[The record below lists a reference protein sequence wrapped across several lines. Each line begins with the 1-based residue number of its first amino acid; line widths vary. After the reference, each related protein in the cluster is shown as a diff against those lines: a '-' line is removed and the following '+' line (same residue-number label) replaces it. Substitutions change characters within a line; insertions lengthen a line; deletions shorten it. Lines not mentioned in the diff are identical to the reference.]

1 MKPKSLEQR
10 TSIFGWVFV
19 APATLLFVIFF
30 AYPLA
35 QSLWQSFTTREAGAD
50 IWHGIANYERLS
62 NDPLVLKSLQTAGLI
77 LAVQMPLMIVLSVGL
92 AFLLNSSW
100 LKFKT
105 TFRLIHF
112 LPAVTTLVAYSL
124 VFRIMLQSDGGIVN
138 QFLQA
143 INLPSIDWLNSTF
156 WAPISVIASVTWRWT
171 GYNMVFVLAGLQA
184 IPKEQ
189 YESATLDGAS
199 NLRTFFSIVL
209 PQLRPVLIF
218 VTITSTIGSLQLF
231 DENYIL
237 TGGGP
242 ANATITPVLL
252 MYKTGFRDF
261 DFGYASAIAWMLVA
275 LIGLLSVL
283 QFRLLRERN

>member
-1 MKPKSLEQR
+1 MKPRSLEQR
-10 TSIFGWVFV
+10 TAAFGRVFV
-19 APATLLFVIFF
+19 APATLLFLVFF
-30 AYPLA
+30 AYPLG
-35 QSLWQSFTTREAGAD
+35 QSLWQSLTTREAGVD
-50 IWHGIANYERLS
+50 SWSGLANYERLL

-77 LAVQMPLMIVLSVGL
+77 LAVQMPIMIVLAVGL
-92 AFLLNSSW
+92 AVLLNSSW
-100 LKFKT
+100 LKYKT

-124 VFRIMLQSDGGIVN
+124 VFRIMLQSDGGVVN

-171 GYNMVFVLAGLQA
+171 GYNMVFILAGLQA

-199 NLRTFFSIVL
+199 NFRAFFSVVL

-242 ANATITPVLL
+242 ANATLTPVLL

-275 LIGLLSVL
+275 LIGILSLL
-283 QFRLLRERN
+283 QFRILRERK

>member
-1 MKPKSLEQR
+1 MKPRSLEQR
-10 TSIFGWVFV
+10 TAAFGWVFV
-19 APATLLFVIFF
+19 APATLLFLVFF
-30 AYPLA
+30 AYPLG
-35 QSLWQSFTTREAGAD
+35 QSLWQSLTTREAGVD
-50 IWHGIANYERLS
+50 SWSGLANYERLL

-77 LAVQMPLMIVLSVGL
+77 LAVQMPIMIVLAVGL
-92 AFLLNSSW
+92 AVLLNSSW
-100 LKFKT
+100 LKYKT

-124 VFRIMLQSDGGIVN
+124 VFRIMLQSDGGVVN

-171 GYNMVFVLAGLQA
+171 GYNMVFILAGLQA

-199 NLRTFFSIVL
+199 NFRTFFSVVL

-242 ANATITPVLL
+242 ANATLTPVLL

-275 LIGLLSVL
+275 LIGILSLL
-283 QFRLLRERN
+283 QFRILRERK

>member
-1 MKPKSLEQR
+1 MKPRSLEQR
-10 TSIFGWVFV
+10 TSVFGWIFV
-19 APATLLFVIFF
+19 APATLLFLVFF
-30 AYPLA
+30 AYPLG
-35 QSLWQSFTTREAGAD
+35 QSLWQSFTTREAGVD
-50 IWHGIANYERLS
+50 TWNGVANYERLL

-77 LAVQMPLMIVLSVGL
+77 LIVQMPIMIVLAVGL
-92 AFLLNSSW
+92 AVLLNSSW

-124 VFRIMLQSDGGIVN
+124 VFRIMLQSDGGVVN

-143 INLPSIDWLNSTF
+143 LNVPEIDWLNSTF

-171 GYNMVFVLAGLQA
+171 GYNMVFILAGLQA

-199 NLRTFFSIVL
+199 NFRTFFSVVL

-242 ANATITPVLL
+242 ANATLTPVLL

-261 DFGYASAIAWMLVA
+261 DFGYASAIAWMLVV
-275 LIGLLSVL
+275 LIGILSVL
-283 QFRLLRERN
+283 QFRVLRERK

>member
-1 MKPKSLEQR
+1 MKPRSLEQR
-10 TSIFGWVFV
+10 TSVFGWVFV
-19 APATLLFVIFF
+19 APATLLFLIFF
-30 AYPLA
+30 AYPLG
-35 QSLWQSFTTREAGAD
+35 QSLFQSFTTREAGVDTWA
-50 IWHGIANYERLS
+50 GTANYERLFS
-62 NDPLVLKSLQTAGLI
+62 DPLVLKSLQTAGLI
-77 LAVQMPLMIVLSVGL
+77 LAVQMPMMIVLAVGL
-92 AFLLNSSW
+92 AVLLNSSW

-124 VFRIMLQSDGGIVN
+124 VFRIMLQSDGGVVN
-138 QFLQA
+138 QFLQSLG
-143 INLPSIDWLNSTF
+143 ISSIDWLSSTF

-171 GYNMVFVLAGLQA
+171 GYSMVFILAGLQA
-184 IPKEQ
+184 LPKEQ

-199 NLRTFFSIVL
+199 NFRTFFSVVL

-242 ANATITPVLL
+242 ANATLTPVLL

-261 DFGYASAIAWMLVA
+261 DFGYASAIAWMLVV
-275 LIGLLSVL
+275 LIGLLSLL
-283 QFRLLRERN
+283 QFRVLRERN

>member
-1 MKPKSLEQR
+1 MKPRSLEQR
-10 TSIFGWVFV
+10 TSVFGWIFV
-19 APATLLFVIFF
+19 APATLLFLIFF
-30 AYPLA
+30 AYPLG
-35 QSLWQSFTTREAGAD
+35 QSLFQSFTTREAGVDTWA
-50 IWHGIANYERLS
+50 GTANYERLFS
-62 NDPLVLKSLQTAGLI
+62 DPLVLKSLQTAGLI
-77 LAVQMPLMIVLSVGL
+77 LAVQMPMMIVLAVGL
-92 AFLLNSSW
+92 AVLLNSSW

-124 VFRIMLQSDGGIVN
+124 VFRIMLQSDGGVVN
-138 QFLQA
+138 QFLQSLG
-143 INLPSIDWLNSTF
+143 ISSIDWLSSTF

-171 GYNMVFVLAGLQA
+171 GYNMVFILAGLQA

-199 NLRTFFSIVL
+199 NFRTFFSVVL

-242 ANATITPVLL
+242 ANATLTPVLL

-261 DFGYASAIAWMLVA
+261 DFGYASAIAWMLVV
-275 LIGLLSVL
+275 LIGLLSLL
-283 QFRLLRERN
+283 QFRVLRERN

>member
-1 MKPKSLEQR
+1 
-10 TSIFGWVFV
+10 
-19 APATLLFVIFF
+19 
-30 AYPLA
+30 
-35 QSLWQSFTTREAGAD
+35 
-50 IWHGIANYERLS
+50 
-62 NDPLVLKSLQTAGLI
+62 
-77 LAVQMPLMIVLSVGL
+77 
-92 AFLLNSSW
+92 
-100 LKFKT
+100 
-105 TFRLIHF
+105 
-112 LPAVTTLVAYSL
+112 
-124 VFRIMLQSDGGIVN
+124 MLQSDGGVVN
-138 QFLQA
+138 QFLQSLN
-143 INLPSIDWLNSTF
+143 IPSIDWLNSTF

-199 NLRTFFSIVL
+199 NLRTFFSVVL

-242 ANATITPVLL
+242 ANATLTPVLL

-261 DFGYASAIAWMLVA
+261 DFGYASAIAWMLVL
-275 LIGLLSVL
+275 LIGLLSLL
-283 QFRLLRERN
+283 QFRVLRERK

>member
-1 MKPKSLEQR
+1 MKPRSLEQR
-10 TSIFGWVFV
+10 TSVFGWIFV
-19 APATLLFVIFF
+19 APATLLFLVFF
-30 AYPLA
+30 AYPLG
-35 QSLWQSFTTREAGAD
+35 QSLFQSFTTREAGVD
-50 IWHGIANYERLS
+50 TWIGLANYGRLL

-77 LAVQMPLMIVLSVGL
+77 LAVQMPMMIVLAVGL
-92 AFLLNSSW
+92 AVLLNSSW
-100 LKFKT
+100 LRFKT

-124 VFRIMLQSDGGIVN
+124 VFRIMLQSDGGVVN
-138 QFLQA
+138 QFLQSLN
-143 INLPSIDWLNSTF
+143 IPSIDWLNSTF

-199 NLRTFFSIVL
+199 NLRTFFSVVL

-242 ANATITPVLL
+242 ANATLTPVLL

-261 DFGYASAIAWMLVA
+261 DFGYASAIAWMLVV
-275 LIGLLSVL
+275 LIGLLSLL
-283 QFRLLRERN
+283 QFRVLRERK

>member
-1 MKPKSLEQR
+1 MKPRSLEQR
-10 TSIFGWVFV
+10 TSAFGWIFV
-19 APATLLFVIFF
+19 APATLLFLVFF
-30 AYPLA
+30 AYPLG
-35 QSLWQSFTTREAGAD
+35 QSLWQSFTTREAGVD
-50 IWHGIANYERLS
+50 TWSGVANYERLL

-77 LAVQMPLMIVLSVGL
+77 LIVQMPIMIVLAVGL
-92 AFLLNSSW
+92 AVLLNSSW

-124 VFRIMLQSDGGIVN
+124 VFRIMLQSDGGVVN

-143 INLPSIDWLNSTF
+143 LNVPEIDWLNSTF

-171 GYNMVFVLAGLQA
+171 GYNMVFILAGLQA

-199 NLRTFFSIVL
+199 NFRTFFSVVL

-242 ANATITPVLL
+242 ANATLTPVLL

-261 DFGYASAIAWMLVA
+261 DFGYASAIAWMLVV
-275 LIGLLSVL
+275 LIGILSVL
-283 QFRLLRERN
+283 QFRVLRERK

>member
-1 MKPKSLEQR
+1 MKPRSLEQR
-10 TSIFGWVFV
+10 TSVFGWIFV
-19 APATLLFVIFF
+19 APATLLFLVFF
-30 AYPLA
+30 AYPLG
-35 QSLWQSFTTREAGAD
+35 QSLFQSFTTREAGVDNWA
-50 IWHGIANYERLS
+50 GTANYERLFS
-62 NDPLVLKSLQTAGLI
+62 DPLVLKSLQTAGLI
-77 LAVQMPLMIVLSVGL
+77 LAVQMPMMIVLAVGL
-92 AFLLNSSW
+92 AVLLNSSW
-100 LKFKT
+100 LKFRT

-124 VFRIMLQSDGGIVN
+124 VFRIMLQSDGGVVN
-138 QFLQA
+138 QFLQSLDIPA
-143 INLPSIDWLNSTF
+143 IDWLSSTF

-199 NLRTFFSIVL
+199 NLRTFFSVVL

-242 ANATITPVLL
+242 ANATLTPVLL

-261 DFGYASAIAWMLVA
+261 DFGYASAIAWMLVV
-275 LIGLLSVL
+275 LIGLLSLL
-283 QFRLLRERN
+283 QFRVLRERK

>member
-1 MKPKSLEQR
+1 
-10 TSIFGWVFV
+10 V
-19 APATLLFVIFF
+19 FF
-30 AYPLA
+30 AYPLGN
-35 QSLWQSFTTREAGAD
+35 SLFQSFTTREAGVD
-50 IWHGIANYERLS
+50 TWIGTSNYERLF

-77 LAVQMPLMIVLSVGL
+77 LVVQMPMMIILAVGL
-92 AFLLNSSW
+92 AVLLNSSW
-100 LKFKT
+100 LRFKT

-138 QFLQA
+138 QLLQSLN
-143 INLPSIDWLNSTF
+143 IPSIDWLNSTF

-199 NLRTFFSIVL
+199 NFRTFFSVVL

-218 VTITSTIGSLQLF
+218 VTSTSTIGSLQLF

-237 TGGGP
+237 TRGGP
-242 ANATITPVLL
+242 ANATLTPVLL

-261 DFGYASAIAWMLVA
+261 DFGYASAIAWMLVI
-275 LIGLLSVL
+275 LIGVLSLL
-283 QFRLLRERN
+283 QFRILRERK

>member
-1 MKPKSLEQR
+1 MKPRSLEQR
-10 TSIFGWVFV
+10 TSVFGWIFV
-19 APATLLFVIFF
+19 APATLLFLVFF
-30 AYPLA
+30 AYPLG
-35 QSLWQSFTTREAGAD
+35 QSLFQSFTTREAGVD
-50 IWHGIANYERLS
+50 TWIGFANYERLL

-77 LAVQMPLMIVLSVGL
+77 LAVQMPMMIVLAVGL
-92 AFLLNSSW
+92 AVLLNSSW
-100 LKFKT
+100 LRFKT

-124 VFRIMLQSDGGIVN
+124 VFRIMLQSDAGVVN
-138 QFLQA
+138 QFLQSLN
-143 INLPSIDWLNSTF
+143 IPSIDWLNSTF

-199 NLRTFFSIVL
+199 NLRTFFSVVL

-242 ANATITPVLL
+242 ANATLTPVLL

-261 DFGYASAIAWMLVA
+261 DFGYASAIAWMLVL
-275 LIGLLSVL
+275 LIGLLSLL
-283 QFRLLRERN
+283 QFRVIRERK

>member
-19 APATLLFVIFF
+19 APATLLFVTFF

-35 QSLWQSFTTREAGAD
+35 QSLWQSFTTREGGAD
-50 IWHGIANYERLS
+50 VWNGIANYERLA

-92 AFLLNSSW
+92 AVLLNSSW

-143 INLPSIDWLNSTF
+143 INIPSIDWLNSTF

-189 YESATLDGAS
+189 YESATLDGAG

>member
-1 MKPKSLEQR
+1 METWNGIGNYQR
-10 TSIFGWVFV
+10 LV
-19 APATLLFVIFF
+19 
-30 AYPLA
+30 
-35 QSLWQSFTTREAGAD
+35 
-50 IWHGIANYERLS
+50 

-92 AFLLNSSW
+92 AVLLNTSW
-100 LKFKT
+100 LRFKT
-105 TFRLIHF
+105 TFRLVHF

-124 VFRIMLQSDGGIVN
+124 VFRIMLQSDGGVVN

-143 INLPSIDWLNSTF
+143 LNIPSIDWLNSTF

-171 GYNMVFVLAGLQA
+171 GYNMVFILAGLQA

-199 NLRTFFSIVL
+199 NVRSFFSVVL

-231 DENYIL
+231 DENFIL

-242 ANATITPVLL
+242 ANATLTPVLL

-283 QFRLLRERN
+283 QFRFLRVRD

>member
-1 MKPKSLEQR
+1 MKPRSLEQR
-10 TSIFGWVFV
+10 TSVFGWIFV
-19 APATLLFVIFF
+19 APATLLFLVFF
-30 AYPLA
+30 AYPLG
-35 QSLWQSFTTREAGAD
+35 QSLFQSFTTREAGKDTWA
-50 IWHGIANYERLS
+50 GTANYERLFS
-62 NDPLVLKSLQTAGLI
+62 DPLVLKSLQTAGLI
-77 LAVQMPLMIVLSVGL
+77 LAVQMPMMIVLAVGL
-92 AFLLNSSW
+92 AVLLNSSW
-100 LKFKT
+100 LKFRT

-124 VFRIMLQSDGGIVN
+124 VFRIMLQSDGGVVN
-138 QFLQA
+138 QFLQSLDIPA
-143 INLPSIDWLNSTF
+143 IDWLSSTF

-199 NLRTFFSIVL
+199 NLRTFFSVVL

-242 ANATITPVLL
+242 ANATLTPVLL

-261 DFGYASAIAWMLVA
+261 DFGYASAIAWMLVL
-275 LIGLLSVL
+275 LIGLLSLL
-283 QFRLLRERN
+283 QFRVLRERK

>member
-1 MKPKSLEQR
+1 MKPRSLEQR
-10 TSIFGWVFV
+10 TSVFGWVFV
-19 APATLLFVIFF
+19 APATLLFLIFF
-30 AYPLA
+30 AYPLG
-35 QSLWQSFTTREAGAD
+35 QSLFQSFTTREAGVDTWA
-50 IWHGIANYERLS
+50 GTANYERLFS
-62 NDPLVLKSLQTAGLI
+62 DPLVLKSLQTAGLI
-77 LAVQMPLMIVLSVGL
+77 LAVQMPMMIVLAVGL
-92 AFLLNSSW
+92 AVLLNSSW

-124 VFRIMLQSDGGIVN
+124 VFRIMLQSDGGVVN
-138 QFLQA
+138 QFLQSLG
-143 INLPSIDWLNSTF
+143 ISSIDWLSSTF

-171 GYNMVFVLAGLQA
+171 GYNMVFILAGLQA

-199 NLRTFFSIVL
+199 NFRTFFSVVL

-242 ANATITPVLL
+242 ANATLTPVLL

-261 DFGYASAIAWMLVA
+261 DFGYASAIAWMLVV
-275 LIGLLSVL
+275 LIGLLSLL
-283 QFRLLRERN
+283 QFRVLRERN

>member
-1 MKPKSLEQR
+1 MKPRSLEQR
-10 TSIFGWVFV
+10 TSVFGWIFV
-19 APATLLFVIFF
+19 APATLLFLVFF
-30 AYPLA
+30 AYPLG
-35 QSLWQSFTTREAGAD
+35 QSLWQSFTTREAGAQV
-50 IWHGIANYERLS
+50 WVGTANYERLLQ
-62 NDPLVLKSLQTAGLI
+62 DPLVLKSLQTAGLI
-77 LAVQMPLMIVLSVGL
+77 LAVQMPMMIVLAVGL
-92 AFLLNSSW
+92 AVILNSSW
-100 LKFKT
+100 LRFKT

-124 VFRIMLQSDGGIVN
+124 VFRIMLQSQGGIVN
-138 QFLQA
+138 QFLQTLNIPA
-143 INLPSIDWLNSTF
+143 IDWLSSTF

-171 GYNMVFVLAGLQA
+171 GYNMVFILAGLQA

-199 NLRTFFSIVL
+199 NFRTFFSVVL

-242 ANATITPVLL
+242 ANATLTPVLL

-261 DFGYASAIAWMLVA
+261 DFGYASAIAWMLVL
-275 LIGLLSVL
+275 LIGVLSL
-283 QFRLLRERN
+283 IQFRVLRERK

>member
-1 MKPKSLEQR
+1 MKPRSLEQR
-10 TSIFGWVFV
+10 TSVFGWIFV
-19 APATLLFVIFF
+19 APATLLFLVFF
-30 AYPLA
+30 AYPLG
-35 QSLWQSFTTREAGAD
+35 QSLWQSFTTREAGAQV
-50 IWHGIANYERLS
+50 WVGTANYERLLQ
-62 NDPLVLKSLQTAGLI
+62 DPLVLKSLQTAGLI
-77 LAVQMPLMIVLSVGL
+77 LAVQMPMMIVLAVGL
-92 AFLLNSSW
+92 AVILNSSW
-100 LKFKT
+100 LRFKT

-124 VFRIMLQSDGGIVN
+124 VFRIMLQSEGGIVN
-138 QFLQA
+138 QFLQTLNIPA
-143 INLPSIDWLNSTF
+143 IDWLSSTF

-171 GYNMVFVLAGLQA
+171 GYNMVFILAGLQA

-199 NLRTFFSIVL
+199 NFRTFFSVVL

-242 ANATITPVLL
+242 ANATLTPVLL

-261 DFGYASAIAWMLVA
+261 DFGYASAIAWMLVL
-275 LIGLLSVL
+275 LIGILSL
-283 QFRLLRERN
+283 IQFRVLRERK